1 MELDNEI
8 SSFPVSIAKL
18 AVEAGDNFVIF
29 AVDIEDTSD
38 DVEVMVID
46 RFGGSFSVKM
56 FKGRREELR
65 DFITEFLESKR
76 CPNCGCFHFSDVF
89 FVVSETIFEKAD
101 VLDVVDGNFPFFF
114 EDFITC

>member
-1 MELDNEI
+1 MEIVTEI
-8 SSFPVSIAKL
+8 PSFPVSIAKL
-18 AVEAGDNFVIF
+18 AVEAGDNFVII

-65 DFITEFLESKR
+65 DFIVELLESKR
-76 CPNCGCFHFSDVF
+76 CPNCGGFHFSDVF
-89 FVVSETIFEKAD
+89 FVVSDTVFEKAD
-101 VLDVVDGNFPFFF
+101 VLDVVHGEFPFFF